1 MLDALPPP
9 CQPTEE
15 ALQEARRQLAAL
27 QPAASVC
34 SPVRRPA
41 RDSTVQHPA
50 SRSLHEVPA
59 DGCADVGCRLR
70 RLRLL
75 STAADSPPDE
85 LRDALLTH
93 PQQPASLGRSKRQ
106 GDCI

>member
-34 SPVRRPA
+34 SPVRRPG
-41 RDSTVQHPA
+41 P
-50 SRSLHEVPA
+50 
-59 DGCADVGCRLR
+59 RLNR
-70 RLRLL
+70 
-75 STAADSPPDE
+75 TAPS
-85 LRDALLTH
+85 
-93 PQQPASLGRSKRQ
+93 QSISS
-106 GDCI
+106 